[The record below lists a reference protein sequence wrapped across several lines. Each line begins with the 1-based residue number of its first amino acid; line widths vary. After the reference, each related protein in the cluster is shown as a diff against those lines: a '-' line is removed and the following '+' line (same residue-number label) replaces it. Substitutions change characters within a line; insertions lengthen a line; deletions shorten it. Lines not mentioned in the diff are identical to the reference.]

1 MTAEDP
7 ELSQRR
13 RLPVSFGLSNYAG
26 MGAVIKESTRG
37 NGTLKEEP
45 SAALGIRAGFLQGM
59 MPERHPEKA
68 NGL

>member
-7 ELSQRR
+7 ELNQRW

-37 NGTLKEEP
+37 NGSLKEEP
-45 SAALGIRAGFLQGM
+45 SPALGISAGFLQGL
-59 MPERHPEKA
+59 PERHPEKA
-68 NGL
+68 NSL